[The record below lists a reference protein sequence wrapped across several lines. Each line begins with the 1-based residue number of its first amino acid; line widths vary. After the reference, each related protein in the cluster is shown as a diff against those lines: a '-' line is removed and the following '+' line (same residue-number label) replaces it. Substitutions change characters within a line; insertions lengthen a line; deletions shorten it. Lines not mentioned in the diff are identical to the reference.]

1 MLLIVFRNKLLKRLN
16 CSTFSVF
23 WDRGEATRASL
34 GRKLHGTGKSA
45 MTVDPAEWF
54 EVLGNVVGTVVNG
67 EERITT
73 AELLT
78 RHLGVPITD
87 RAARRLRRVM
97 RRLGWSPRKLR
108 FGKETKNGYRR
119 KAGITPM
126 TKQPPG
132 SISAPRTSE
141 KVTVEQPATENMAG
155 ELASVAQLGLRNLR
169 DILSAPYDYD
179 DGPLLRAK
187 NAAAQTALNA
197 QLRADQDRLQPRPDN
212 TLAKLLQ
219 IIREEE
225 RRMTGQSSV

>member
-1 MLLIVFRNKLLKRLN
+1 MTADPTEWPQVLAQVTGAIV
-16 CSTFSVF
+16 
-23 WDRGEATRASL
+23 
-34 GRKLHGTGKSA
+34 H
-45 MTVDPAEWF
+45 
-54 EVLGNVVGTVVNG
+54 G

-78 RHLGVPITD
+78 KHLGVQITD

-126 TKQPPG
+126 TNQPPG
-132 SISAPRTSE
+132 SVSAPRTSE
-141 KVTVEQPATENMAG
+141 KVTVEQPATDNMAG
-155 ELASVAQLGLRNLR
+155 ELASVAQLGLKNLR

-212 TLAKLLQ
+212 TLAKLLE
-219 IIREEE
+219 IIEQEEE
-225 RRMTGQSSV
+225 RMRVNRTTNRAGASARQQKDLD